1 MEEVSSSEEI
11 VPEEQQRNEV
21 YLNATTHKS
30 DNKICI
36 STVAMNSPVKFDEAK
51 LKISKFSGASPVR
64 ALKQLE

>member
-1 MEEVSSSEEI
+1 MDEVSSSEEI
-11 VPEEQQRNEV
+11 VPEEQYKNEV

-36 STVAMNSPVKFDEAK
+36 STVALNSPVKFNESK

-64 ALKQLE
+64 VLEQLE